1 MLADHI
7 AYVALVSSDPATATR
22 VFERH
27 FGLPRA
33 DLSSAAG
40 PVPVFALGR
49 SALAVFP
56 PGHPLLDGDARP
68 GVHHIALGVDDPDA
82 AAAQFDRT
90 THPTEDVSAPDDTAN
105 VRPSGTRAQGH
116 GGSVPPGGANARS
129 ASALMLGLG
138 GLRIRR
144 LAREATN
151 GVQILLT
158 ERLALTPRAGGPVER
173 LDHVG
178 VASSDVGEDEA
189 VFSGQLGFG
198 VESRQTDIEVS
209 VAMES
214 FTSDKYG
221 VVYHTRPPEPAG
233 GLRVTFIT
241 VGDCDLEFLANFDP
255 RHTGHVDHGRAG
267 TTRQDQGAIARY
279 VATRGRGLHHFAV
292 KARDADA
299 LLSGMAADG
308 LPMID
313 TKGRPGSRRALIGFP
328 HPRALGGVLMH
339 VVQRDA

>member
-1 MLADHI
+1 MTMLADQI
-7 AYVALVSSDPATATR
+7 AYVALVSSDLATTTR

-33 DLSSAAG
+33 ELSSAAG

-49 SALAVFP
+49 IALAVFP
-56 PGHPLLDGDARP
+56 PGHPLVDAEARP
-68 GVHHIALGVDDPDA
+68 GVHHIALGVDDLDA
-82 AAAQFDRT
+82 AAAQLDGATRPDDGARA
-90 THPTEDVSAPDDTAN
+90 PTE
-105 VRPSGTRAQGH
+105 G
-116 GGSVPPGGANARS
+116 VPT
-129 ASALMLGLG
+129 LGLDG
-138 GLRIRR
+138 RRIRH

-151 GVQILLT
+151 GARILLT
-158 ERLALTPRAGGPVER
+158 ERLRLTPRTDGPVER

-178 VASSDVGEDEA
+178 VASSDVSEDEA
-189 VFSGQLGFG
+189 VFSGKLGFP

-221 VVYHTRPPEPAG
+221 VVYHTRAPEPVG

-241 VGDCDLEFLANFDP
+241 VGDCELEFLANFDP
-255 RHTGHVDHGRAG
+255 RQSGHVDHGRAG

-279 VATRGRGLHHFAV
+279 VATRGRGLHHFAL

-299 LLSGMAADG
+299 LLSGMAAAG

-339 VVQRDA
+339 VVQREA

>member
-7 AYVALVSSDPATATR
+7 AYVALVSSDPAVAVN

-33 DLSSAAG
+33 ELSSPAG
-40 PVPVFALGR
+40 TVPVFALGR
-49 SALAVFP
+49 GALAVFP
-56 PGHPLLDGDARP
+56 PKHPLVDGEARP
-68 GVHHIALGVDDPDA
+68 GVHHIALGVDDLDA
-82 AAAQFDRT
+82 A
-90 THPTEDVSAPDDTAN
+90 SA
-105 VRPSGTRAQGH
+105 
-116 GGSVPPGGANARS
+116 SVPRDGAPS
-129 ASALMLGLG
+129 VGLG
-138 GLRIRR
+138 GRRIQR
-144 LAREATN
+144 LPREATN
-151 GVQILLT
+151 GVRVLLT
-158 ERLALTPRAGGPVER
+158 ERLGLTPRADGPVER

-178 VASSDVGEDEA
+178 VASSDVSEDEA
-189 VFSGQLGFG
+189 VFSGTLGFP

-221 VVYHTRPPEPAG
+221 VVYHTRPAEPAG

-241 VGDCDLEFLANFDP
+241 VGDCELEFLANFDP
-255 RHTGHVDHGRAG
+255 RQAGHVDHGRAG

-299 LLSGMAADG
+299 LLGGMAAAG

>member
-1 MLADHI
+1 MTMLADQI
-7 AYVALVSSDPATATR
+7 AYVALVSSDPAAAAS

-27 FGLPRA
+27 FGLPRVE
-33 DLSSAAG
+33 LSSPAG
-40 PVPVFALGR
+40 TVPVFALGR
-49 SALAVFP
+49 SALAIFP
-56 PGHPLLDGDARP
+56 PGHPLVDGEARP
-68 GVHHIALGVDDPDA
+68 GVQHIALGVDDPDA
-82 AAAQFDRT
+82 AAAQLDGTARPPDGARAPSDSG
-90 THPTEDVSAPDDTAN
+90 PT
-105 VRPSGTRAQGH
+105 
-116 GGSVPPGGANARS
+116 
-129 ASALMLGLG
+129 LGLG
-138 GLRIRR
+138 GLRVRR
-144 LAREATN
+144 VAREATN
-151 GVQILLT
+151 GVRVLLT
-158 ERLALTPRAGGPVER
+158 ERLDLSPRTDGPVER

-189 VFSGQLGFG
+189 VFSGKLGFP

-221 VVYHTRPPEPAG
+221 VVYHTRAPEPVG

-241 VGDCDLEFLANFDP
+241 VGDCELEFLANFDP
-255 RHTGHVDHGRAG
+255 RQSGHVDHGRAG

-299 LLSGMAADG
+299 LLSGMAAAG

-313 TKGRPGSRRALIGFP
+313 VKSRPGSRRALIGFP

-339 VVQRDA
+339 VVQREA

>member
-1 MLADHI
+1 MLADQI
-7 AYVALVSSDPATATR
+7 AYVALVSNDPATAAS

-27 FGLPRA
+27 FGLPRVE
-33 DLSSAAG
+33 LSSPGG

-49 SALAVFP
+49 GALAVFP
-56 PGHPLLDGDARP
+56 PGHPLVDGEARP

-82 AAAQFDRT
+82 AAAQIDG
-90 THPTEDVSAPDDTAN
+90 PTRSGDGGRAPADGEA
-105 VRPSGTRAQGH
+105 VRADGRRAPSD
-116 GGSVPPGGANARS
+116 GAPA
-129 ASALMLGLG
+129 LGLG

-144 LAREATN
+144 VAREATS
-151 GVQILLT
+151 GVRVVLT
-158 ERLALTPRAGGPVER
+158 ERLDLAPRANGPVER

-178 VASSDVGEDEA
+178 VASSDVSEDEA
-189 VFSGQLGFG
+189 VFSGKLGFS

-209 VAMES
+209 TAMET

-221 VVYHTRPPEPAG
+221 VVYHTRAPEPIG

-241 VGDCDLEFLANFDP
+241 VGDCELEFLANFDP
-255 RHTGHVDHGRAG
+255 RQEGKVDHGRAG

-279 VATRGRGLHHFAV
+279 VASRGRGLHHFAL

-313 TKGRPGSRRALIGFP
+313 VKGRPGSRRALIGFP

-339 VVQRDA
+339 VVQREA

>member
-7 AYVALVSSDPATATR
+7 AYVALVSNDPAIAVN
-22 VFERH
+22 VFERN

-56 PGHPLLDGDARP
+56 PGHPLVDGDARP
-68 GVHHIALGVDDPDA
+68 GVHHIALGVDDLDA
-82 AAAQFDRT
+82 AAARLDG
-90 THPTEDVSAPDDTAN
+90 PTRPADGARVPGARAPSD
-105 VRPSGTRAQGH
+105 S
-116 GGSVPPGGANARS
+116 PPT
-129 ASALMLGLG
+129 LGLG

-144 LAREATN
+144 LARDATN
-151 GVQILLT
+151 GVRVVLT
-158 ERLALTPRAGGPVER
+158 ERLALTPRTDGPVER

-178 VASSDVGEDEA
+178 VASSDVAEDEA
-189 VFSGQLGFG
+189 VFSGKLGFP
-198 VESRQTDIEVS
+198 VESRQTDIEVA

-221 VVYHTRPPEPAG
+221 VVYHTRPPEPAV

-241 VGDCDLEFLANFDP
+241 VGDCELEFLANFDP
-255 RHTGHVDHGRAG
+255 RQAGHVDHGRAG

-299 LLSGMAADG
+299 LLSGMAAAG

-339 VVQRDA
+339 VVQREA

>member
-1 MLADHI
+1 
-7 AYVALVSSDPATATR
+7 
-22 VFERH
+22 
-27 FGLPRA
+27 
-33 DLSSAAG
+33 
-40 PVPVFALGR
+40 PVFALGR

-56 PGHPLLDGDARP
+56 PGHPLVEGEARP

-82 AAAQFDRT
+82 AAARLDGATR
-90 THPTEDVSAPDDTAN
+90 EADGARAPGNGGEIPPD
-105 VRPSGTRAQGH
+105 
-116 GGSVPPGGANARS
+116 GGSV
-129 ASALMLGLG
+129 ASTLGLG

-144 LAREATN
+144 LPREATN
-151 GVQILLT
+151 GVRVLLT
-158 ERLALTPRAGGPVER
+158 ERLTLTPRSGGPVER

-178 VASSDVGEDEA
+178 VASSDVSEDEA
-189 VFSGQLGFG
+189 VFSGQLGFP

-221 VVYHTRPPEPAG
+221 VVYHTRHPEPVG

-241 VGDCDLEFLANFDP
+241 VGDCELEFLANFDP
-255 RHTGHVDHGRAG
+255 RQAGHVEHGRAG
-267 TTRQDQGAIARY
+267 TTKQDQGAIARY
-279 VATRGRGLHHFAV
+279 VASRGRGLHHFAV
-292 KARDADA
+292 KARNADA
-299 LLSGMAADG
+299 LLGGMAAAG

-313 TKGRPGSRRALIGFP
+313 TKSRPGSRRASIGFP

>member
-7 AYVALVSSDPATATR
+7 AYVALVSNDPATAAN

-27 FGLPRA
+27 FGLQRVEM
-33 DLSSAAG
+33 SSPAG

-56 PGHPLLDGDARP
+56 PAHPLVEGEARP
-68 GVHHIALGVDDPDA
+68 GVHHIALGVDDVDA
-82 AAAQFDRT
+82 ADARV
-90 THPTEDVSAPDDTAN
+90 EGAPA
-105 VRPSGTRAQGH
+105 V
-116 GGSVPPGGANARS
+116 
-129 ASALMLGLG
+129 GLG
-138 GLRIRR
+138 GRRIRR
-144 LAREATN
+144 LARDAMN
-151 GVQILLT
+151 GVRVLLT
-158 ERLALTPRAGGPVER
+158 ERLALTPSGDGPVAR
-173 LDHVG
+173 LDHIG

-189 VFSGQLGFG
+189 LFSGKLGFP
-198 VESRQTDIEVS
+198 VESRQTDLEVS
-209 VAMES
+209 MAMES

-221 VVYHTRPPEPAG
+221 VVYQARAPEPVG
-233 GLRVTFIT
+233 GLRVTFIS
-241 VGDCDLEFLANFDP
+241 VGECELEFLANFDP
-255 RHTGHVDHGRAG
+255 RQRGHVDHGRAG

-292 KARDADA
+292 KTRDADA
-299 LLSGMAADG
+299 VLGGMAAAG

-313 TKGRPGSRRALIGFP
+313 TKARPGSRRALIGFP